1 MATCNFPLGQMR
13 AKFLIQT
20 DSFKVLYF
28 GAQITKQD
36 NPVNLGAVYSVTK
49 LGAL

>member
-13 AKFLIQT
+13 AEFLIQT
-20 DSFKVLYF
+20 DSFKVYL

-36 NPVNLGAVYSVTK
+36 SPVKLGAVYNVTK
-49 LGAL
+49 LGVL